1 MKKEERI
8 AAFAKLG
15 ERLRSDE
22 TLLRFRQPNSWFTP
36 ASVDHMLRAIANQL
50 TQENLEKWLSAYSFP
65 ENLSPKTVAVIMA
78 GNIPLVGFHDF
89 MSVLL
94 SGHRLLG
101 KLSSDDRLLLPALA
115 QLLTEIE
122 PRFADRFRLTE
133 GRLDGMDAVI
143 ATGSNNSARYFE
155 HYFGKYPNI
164 IRKNRHG
171 VAVLTGNES
180 PEQLRALADDVFRY
194 FGLGCRNVTKI
205 FVPRNYSFDTL
216 YGEFFHWGEEL
227 MAHTKYMNNYE
238 YNKAVYLLNKQ
249 ALLDNNFLL
258 LKEDIGL
265 SSPPGVLF
273 FERYDN
279 LERVVERLR
288 TDKEN
293 IQCVVAEN
301 LEGIPTVG
309 FGQSQSPALWDYADG
324 VDTMAFLQQL

>member
-22 TLLRFRQPNSWFTP
+22 TLLRFRQPNSWFT
-36 ASVDHMLRAIANQL
+36 AGSVDHMVRAIAGQL
-50 TQENLEKWLSAYSFP
+50 TPKNLEKWLSAYSFP
-65 ENLSPKTVAVIMA
+65 ENPSPKTVAVIMA

-133 GRLDGMDAVI
+133 DRINEMDAVI

-155 HYFGKYPNI
+155 HYFGKYPHI

-180 PEQLRALADDVFRY
+180 PEQLRALAADVFRY

-205 FVPRNYSFDTL
+205 FVPRNYSFNAL

-238 YNKAVYLLNKQ
+238 YNKAVYLLNRQ
-249 ALLDNNFLL
+249 TLLDNNFLL

-273 FERYDN
+273 FERYDS
-279 LERVVERLR
+279 LEQVVERLR

-293 IQCVVAEN
+293 IQCVVAEE

-309 FGQSQSPALWDYADG
+309 FGESQSPALWDYADG
-324 VDTMAFLQQL
+324 VDTLAFLQQL